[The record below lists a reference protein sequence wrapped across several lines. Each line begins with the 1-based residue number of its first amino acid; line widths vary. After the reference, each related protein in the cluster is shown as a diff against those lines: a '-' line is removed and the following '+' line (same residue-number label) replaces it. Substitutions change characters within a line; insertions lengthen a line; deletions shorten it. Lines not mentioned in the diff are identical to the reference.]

1 METGENRRGEGNPRC
16 MWCAVCGVYAVC
28 CVILHANTDATLSL
42 FLFSY
47 CVILH
52 ANTLTLSLFLFSYPF
67 LPPYPPGCVSVRSV
81 LVTGGMALLFHFSW
95 MVAGIFWMLGIPNG
109 TDTTPCDPELYSFG
123 RNLAIVWGAIF
134 LLHSVYTYFTR
145 ELH

>member
-1 METGENRRGEGNPRC
+1 MVC
-16 MWCAVCGVYAVC
+16 VCGVCTVC
-28 CVILHANTDATLSL
+28 CVILHANT
-42 FLFSY
+42 
-47 CVILH
+47 
-52 ANTLTLSLFLFSYPF
+52 
-67 LPPYPPGCVSVRSV
+67 LPLPLVLPPGCVSVRSV